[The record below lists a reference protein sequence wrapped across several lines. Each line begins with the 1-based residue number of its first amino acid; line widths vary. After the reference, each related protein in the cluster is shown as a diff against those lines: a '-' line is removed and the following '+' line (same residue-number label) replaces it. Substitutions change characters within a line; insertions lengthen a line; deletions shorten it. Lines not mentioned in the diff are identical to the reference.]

1 MRQKMLA
8 PLRVSSFRIVGKVS
22 MMEEM
27 RDHKFKEMGFEMK
40 DNNSCQSNP
49 SGQMF
54 KNDAHAMS
62 TFYFLMLL

>member
-1 MRQKMLA
+1 
-8 PLRVSSFRIVGKVS
+8 